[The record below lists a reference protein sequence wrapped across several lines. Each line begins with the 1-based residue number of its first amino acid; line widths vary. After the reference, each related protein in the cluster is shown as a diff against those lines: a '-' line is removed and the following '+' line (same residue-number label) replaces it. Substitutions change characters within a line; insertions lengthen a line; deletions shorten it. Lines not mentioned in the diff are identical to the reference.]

1 MKDRLNYGLMGTGL
15 MGLPLAERLLA
26 VELPLTIYNRTPEKA
41 AVLVD
46 VGATLAAQPRDLL
59 LSADCI
65 LLMLT
70 DGAAMRELLFTE
82 ETLPLLKDRTLIQ
95 MGTIAPQESRDFQET
110 IAAAGGTYLE
120 CPVLGS
126 IPEAQSGQ
134 LLLMVGS
141 TPEQFSTWTPLLSH
155 FGPNPRYIGPVGT
168 AMALKLAL
176 NQLIAGLT
184 SSFAL
189 SLGFVQQQGVE
200 VRQFMEIL
208 RESALYAPTFDKK
221 LQRMLD
227 RNFANPNFPVKHLA
241 KDVGLFLQES
251 QTLPLNAA
259 TLATIAEI
267 LQETIAAGLADS
279 DYSALFETMV
289 PGS

>member
-1 MKDRLNYGLMGTGL
+1 MQYGLMGTGL

-26 VELPLTIYNRTPEKA
+26 AELPLIIYNRTPEKA

-46 VGATLAAQPRDLL
+46 VGAVLAAQPSDVL
-59 LSADCI
+59 LSAECI
-65 LLMLT
+65 FLMLT
-70 DGAAMRELLFTE
+70 DGAAIESLLLTPE
-82 ETLPLLKDRTLIQ
+82 SRSALPGRTIIQ
-95 MGTIAPQESRDFQET
+95 MGTIAPEESREFQIT
-110 IAAAGGTYLE
+110 IAKAGGSYLE

-126 IPEAQSGQ
+126 IPEAQTGQ

-141 TPEQFSTWTPLLSH
+141 TPEQFTTWNPLLSH

-184 SSFAL
+184 STFAL

-200 VRQFMEIL
+200 VQQFMDIL
-208 RESALYAPTFDKK
+208 RQSALYAPTFDKK

-251 QTLPLNAA
+251 HRMNLNDSTLT
-259 TLATIAEI
+259 TLAEI
-267 LQETIAAGLADS
+267 LQQTIAAGLANR
-279 DYSALFETMV
+279 DYSALFDTVV
-289 PGS
+289 PPS